1 MANRI
6 IHWHHAAPAAGAA
19 KPPALVARAL
29 RHGIRTGLAALL
41 LLAALPFWPTAA
53 LGAGLFGTVEFK
65 RPLSSLPAW
74 ETVRNKNAEE
84 PIFLKEKVFRN
95 GVTWEKFQQEAAG
108 KTGVELLRYVNAF
121 WNRFPYR
128 EDKENWGLPDYWAW
142 PNAFLQKSGDCEDY
156 AIIKYFTLKELG
168 VPVEKMRIVV
178 LRDTLRRLPHAVLA
192 VYTDDDIL
200 ILDNLSNSV
209 LSHTRLRNYSPQ
221 FSFNE
226 QGRWA
231 HMKGK
236 KISE

>member
-1 MANRI
+1 MANSTL
-6 IHWHHAAPAAGAA
+6 HPHHAAPAAGVMAT
-19 KPPALVARAL
+19 PAARAL
-29 RHGIRTGLAALL
+29 RKGLAVLL
-41 LLAALPFWPTAA
+41 LLAALPLCPLTA

-74 ETVRNKNAEE
+74 ETVRRKNDEE
-84 PIFLKEKVFRN
+84 PIFRKEKVFRD
-95 GVTWEKFQQEAAG
+95 GVTWEKFQRDAAG
-108 KTGVELLRYVNAF
+108 KKGVELLRYVNAF

-128 EDKENWGLPDYWAW
+128 EDKENWGHPDYWAW

-168 VPVEKMRIVV
+168 VPIEKMRIVV

-209 LSHTRLRNYSPQ
+209 LSHTRLRNYAPQ